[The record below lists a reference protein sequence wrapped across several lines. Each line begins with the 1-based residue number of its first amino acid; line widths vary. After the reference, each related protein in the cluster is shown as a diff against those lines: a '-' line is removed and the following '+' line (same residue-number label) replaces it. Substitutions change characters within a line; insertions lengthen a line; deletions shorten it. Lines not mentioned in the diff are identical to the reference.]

1 MEIVTLAYFTTWA
14 TFPFSARHL
23 CSVDVIG
30 PCSFP
35 ATECSGIDDTMIW
48 HTQQR
53 TWFLDNTGVRG
64 RLPTIALC
72 ELLCELIVNCLQ
84 IGSCAEIVVMCSV
97 IPYTRKFKPKWSR
110 SGLKFAAVKFMLHRG
125 KLCQNPL
132 SRSAHVIRF
141 ILTAR
146 SFSSFGRWCSVIPGL
161 PWWLEYPG
169 AKHPEQFSIE
179 IGNYRIRPMLLFT
192 AVGTKWCN
200 QYGTCVEWCVLCRK
214 QKKQKMCKVHFFA
227 SIS

>member
-1 MEIVTLAYFTTWA
+1 MVLGQHWCTRTSTNHSIVWA
-14 TFPFSARHL
+14 VVWA
-23 CSVDVIG
+23 
-30 PCSFP
+30 
-35 ATECSGIDDTMIW
+35 
-48 HTQQR
+48 
-53 TWFLDNTGVRG
+53 N
-64 RLPTIALC
+64 C
-72 ELLCELIVNCLQ
+72 ELFTNRFLCGNC
-84 IGSCAEIVVMCSV
+84 GDVFG
-97 IPYTRKFKPKWSR
+97 KFKPKWWR
-110 SGLKFAAVKFMLHRG
+110 SDLKFAAVKFMLHRG

-146 SFSSFGRWCSVIPGL
+146 SFSSFGRWCSVMPGL
-161 PWWLEYPG
+161 PWWLEHPG
-169 AKHPEQFSIE
+169 AKHPAQFSIE